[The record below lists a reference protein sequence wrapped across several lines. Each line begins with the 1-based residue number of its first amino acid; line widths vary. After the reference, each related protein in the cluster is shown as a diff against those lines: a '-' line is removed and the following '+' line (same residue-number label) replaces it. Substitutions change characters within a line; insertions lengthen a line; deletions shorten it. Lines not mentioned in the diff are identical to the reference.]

1 MAWILI
7 LIGLA
12 LLVAGAELLV
22 KGASHLA
29 NRLGLPPLAIGL
41 TVVAFATSTP
51 ELMVAL
57 ETTFSGRPDI
67 AVGTAVGSNI
77 FNVLFVLGLAALVA
91 PIVVSSHLL
100 RLDVPLMIF
109 VSTLFYYRCQDRVIS
124 QLEGLLFFVGLA
136 IYTGAMLYFGH
147 REHVGR
153 RAPSPPQKS
162 AAPHAP
168 LVRSLVFMG
177 AGFILIALG
186 SHWLVEGGV
195 QVAQWMRVSDMI
207 IALTLVAV
215 GTSLP
220 ELVMSVVAS
229 ARGERDIAVGGLV
242 GSNIFNLLGVL
253 GLTALLTPGGL
264 PVAPVLIAFD
274 IPVMVAVA
282 IVCLP
287 IFFTGG
293 EIARWEGALLLV
305 YYLIYA
311 IYLVLAASKNDD
323 LEAFGEIVMW
333 FVIRP
338 TVLSLLICVLL
349 AYRRKWVAA
358 RSVQSAV

>member
-7 LIGLA
+7 LIGLG

-22 KGASHLA
+22 KGASQLA
-29 NRLGLPPLAIGL
+29 NRYGLPPLVIGL

-51 ELMVAL
+51 ELVVAL
-57 ETTFSGRPDI
+57 ESTLNGRPAV
-67 AVGTAVGSNI
+67 AVGDVVGSNI

-109 VSTLFYYRCQDRVIS
+109 ISTFFYYRCQNRVIS
-124 QLEGLLFFVGLA
+124 QAEGLLLFVGLV
-136 IYTGAMLYFGH
+136 IYTGAMIYFGH
-147 REHVGR
+147 REYNRNKVTPTPQEMATR
-153 RAPSPPQKS
+153 PTSP
-162 AAPHAP
+162 ARTLMAI
-168 LVRSLVFMG
+168 V
-177 AGFILIALG
+177 AGFGLIALG

-195 QVAQWMRVSDMI
+195 QIARWMNVSDLV

-220 ELVMSVVAS
+220 ELVTSVVAS
-229 ARGERDIAVGGLV
+229 VRGERDIAVGSIV
-242 GSNIFNLLGVL
+242 GSNIFNLLGVV
-253 GLTALLTPGGL
+253 GLTALVTPGGL
-264 PVAPVLIAFD
+264 AVPPVAIAFD

-311 IYLVLAASKNDD
+311 VYLVLAASKNDD

-349 AYRRKWVAA
+349 AYRRKWLAA
-358 RSVQSAV
+358 RRLQSAA